1 MAETSNNSTVFTFYK
16 DVQNELDNHFSKALS
31 SPAENAS
38 SHSATSLLSSS
49 SSSSILPP
57 LSAPPLQSCSTTSPL
72 QVVSPYSTGQVSSPT
87 FIYPPIFPGNSPST
101 TSSRMRLQILHPEMS
116 NYLIY
121 PDIDTFHDLPKVPGQ
136 SDFPGPPPKVQLS
149 DTVVYPPS
157 FLASP
162 GLTPQAGTVPYR
174 PAVMDMSPR
183 QQMVYQ
189 NRPLSWDWQEHT
201 RTDPNSSS
209 SI

>member
-1 MAETSNNSTVFTFYK
+1 
-16 DVQNELDNHFSKALS
+16 
-31 SPAENAS
+31 
-38 SHSATSLLSSS
+38 
-49 SSSSILPP
+49 
-57 LSAPPLQSCSTTSPL
+57 
-72 QVVSPYSTGQVSSPT
+72 VSPYSTGQVSSPT
-87 FIYPPIFPGNSPST
+87 FNYPPIFPGNPPNT
-101 TSSRMRLQILHPEMS
+101 ISSRMRLRILHPEMS

-174 PAVMDMSPR
+174 PTVMDTSPR
-183 QQMVYQ
+183 QPTVFQ
-189 NRPLSWDWQEHT
+189 NRSLPWDWQGN
-201 RTDPNSSS
+201 RQVLVDYPN
-209 SI
+209 IDY